1 MRLYSCL
8 TNNIFSLISFPRRM
22 RFFILLMFFLLSVL
36 SRPLAQD
43 QGEQDAQKQIDERF
57 TIDTPVTL
65 DFEEEE
71 KEEPKKKKKRVK
83 KKVFYGVKTKKG
95 FTRRGQGNRITY
107 EIFYVL
113 KRPETPQTF
122 VRDIYWYDYTRREIR
137 KTEKFDPEKGVLLH
151 GPYEKRLGDIVLA
164 KGIFY
169 KGTKHGRWMEYN
181 RDSVL
186 VNKEKYFRG
195 WPKESL
201 VSYYDAERRKM
212 KEITPIEYGEK
223 DGYYYRFYENGQ
235 IAISGEYKWDQKV
248 GDWTEYYP
256 NKRRKKII
264 TYPEEAF
271 DESMRPYIKT
281 EWNEKGKQIYR
292 NNKSSR

>member
-1 MRLYSCL
+1 MK
-8 TNNIFSLISFPRRM
+8 F
-22 RFFILLMFFLLSVL
+22 SVL
-36 SRPLAQD
+36 LLLLLLPAFARVFAQD
-43 QGEQDAQKQIDERF
+43 DGEQEVLEEIDERF

-65 DFEEEE
+65 DFGEEE
-71 KEEPKKKKKRVK
+71 KEEPKKKKKKVK
-83 KKVFYGVKTKKG
+83 KKVFYGLKTKKG
-95 FTRRGQGNRITY
+95 FTRRGQGSRVTY

-113 KRPETPQTF
+113 KKPESPQTF

-151 GPYEKRLGDIVLA
+151 GPYEKRMGEVVLA

-186 VNKEKYFRG
+186 INKEKYFRG

-201 VSYYDAERRKM
+201 VSYYDAERKKM

-223 DGYYYRFYENGQ
+223 DGYYYQFYENGQ
-235 IAISGEYKWDQKV
+235 IAISGEYEYDRKI

-264 TYPEEAF
+264 AYPEEAF
-271 DESMRPYIKT
+271 DESMRPYIKA

-292 NNKSSR
+292 NNKSSK